1 MREFFSCDQECD
13 VGYCP
18 SACGPKAFCYYSTPD
33 ASQAYVSKSLEK
45 QSLIIHSKKID
56 ASESKC
62 LKPGII
68 FCNRITKTVSY
79 IIGGG
84 LANSI
89 ATFKHLTT
97 VKISIKLMM
106 RRSRGLMG
114 SLTVKPFVIVPV
126 VVHVR
131 QFVGIVDIVV
141 NDLNQAIP
149 MVEAV
154 RT

>member
-1 MREFFSCDQECD
+1 
-13 VGYCP
+13 
-18 SACGPKAFCYYSTPD
+18 
-33 ASQAYVSKSLEK
+33 
-45 QSLIIHSKKID
+45 
-56 ASESKC
+56 
-62 LKPGII
+62 
-68 FCNRITKTVSY
+68 
-79 IIGGG
+79 
-84 LANSI
+84 
-89 ATFKHLTT
+89 
-97 VKISIKLMM
+97 
-106 RRSRGLMG
+106 MG